1 MVPKFETILMA
12 TDFSPTSDHALEYAA
27 MLARKTG
34 AALHLLYVVPFPI
47 ELTSYPSSRWV
58 ELGALRDQ
66 LRAEAER
73 DLATRAAAIGG
84 VDVKSEVKF
93 EVPAGAIVETAA
105 ERKCQLIVMGT
116 RGRGG
121 VSRLLL
127 GSVAERVVRTAECP
141 VLTVSAATAE
151 AMPGTA

>member
-1 MVPKFETILMA
+1 MVPKFETILVA

-27 MLARKTG
+27 MLARQTG
-34 AALHLLYVVPFPI
+34 AALHLLYVVAFPI
-47 ELTSYPSSRWV
+47 ELTSYPSFRWV
-58 ELGALRDQ
+58 KLGALRDQ
-66 LRAEAER
+66 LRADAER
-73 DLATRAAAIGG
+73 DLATRAAAISG
-84 VDVKSEVKF
+84 VDVTSEVKF

-151 AMPGTA
+151 ATPGTA